1 MHADIDFTPLTHPT
15 DPPARTDPTANA
27 VARLAQANGWQYYPH
42 AVEQQL
48 PGVVFREPN
57 GRSRFSQRAVNIVRI
72 PGTPMMEIGDSF
84 YTEVAVGNQFT
95 QRWGYLAVD
104 VGVAMPSVTME
115 SRSNFAQSP
124 LPATPARALA
134 DESRSGL
141 RVEAA
146 PGAEFAADALLT
158 PEVVEA
164 LNNGSYPLDVELNG
178 RWLFLY
184 APRSLSTDDAQSWK
198 HTLRTAQLLIDR
210 VRESFPM
217 DALSSGAEVH
227 QFGAPVTPMQSRGGR
242 VNRMRVTWYLLA
254 VVAAMGVAG
263 GAALLFGGR

>member
-27 VARLAQANGWQYYPH
+27 VAHLALANGWQYYTH
-42 AVEQQL
+42 AVDQQL

-57 GRSRFSQRAVNIVRI
+57 GGSRLSQRAVNIVRI

-84 YTEVAVGNQFT
+84 YTKVAMGNQFT
-95 QRWGYLAVD
+95 QRWGYLAAD

-115 SRSNFAQSP
+115 SRSNFAQNP

-134 DESRSGL
+134 DERRSGL

-146 PGAEFAADALLT
+146 PGAEFVANALLT
-158 PEVVEA
+158 PEVVGA
-164 LNNGSYPLDVELNG
+164 LDNGTYPLNVEMNG

-184 APRSLSTDDAQSWK
+184 APRSLATDDAESWK
-198 HTLRTAQLLIDR
+198 HTLRTAQLLMDR
-210 VRESFPM
+210 IREIFPM
-217 DALSSGAEVH
+217 DASSSGTEVH
-227 QFGAPVTPMQSRGGR
+227 QSVAPMQSQGGR